1 MSDKPHFWW
10 MGRPELHVG
19 FLLGVED
26 GQLFVDT
33 IRAVPDAEWP
43 TVYGLL
49 AQYLSPSFNGRVPKR
64 QEKTTYVARES
75 ERRKRASV
83 R

>member
-1 MSDKPHFWW
+1 MSDRPHFWW
-10 MGRPELHVG
+10 QGRPELHVG

-43 TVYGLL
+43 AVYGLL
-49 AQYLSPSFNGRVPKR
+49 AQYLSTTFNGRVPKR
-64 QEKTTYVARES
+64 QEKMAYLKQES
-75 ERRKRASV
+75 ERRKRGAV

>member
-1 MSDKPHFWW
+1 

-43 TVYGLL
+43 AVYGLL
-49 AQYLSPSFNGRVPKR
+49 AQYLSPSFNGRVPNR
-64 QEKTTYVARES
+64 QAKMDYLRKES
-75 ERRKRASV
+75 ERRKRMAV

>member
-1 MSDKPHFWW
+1 

-33 IRAVPDAEWP
+33 IRAVPDAMWP
-43 TVYGLL
+43 QVYALL
-49 AQYLSPSFNGRVPKR
+49 AQYLSTTFNARVPKR
-64 QEKTTYVARES
+64 QEKMTYVARES